1 MSELKAR
8 VNEYLFNEFGAGS
21 TEFDR
26 ARISVDWPF
35 VLAEGGPLHACG
47 KDWQLFRFTDG
58 SEEFYA
64 LADGHMTFLPVA
76 GMQAGDIALQLEG
89 THWIAANEPVGLD
102 TVGGLEADIPS
113 LAERREKTAAL
124 ANLAAG
130 GAGGIVLEGL
140 YLVRRREYLVL
151 ARRADEERA
160 HIVGDRIRLRNIPY
174 AAASPWRRLAV
185 GIGKLVRAGMVR

>member
-1 MSELKAR
+1 MSDLKTR
-8 VNEYLFNEFGAGS
+8 VNEYLFNEFGAGA
-21 TEFDR
+21 TELDR
-26 ARISVDWPF
+26 ARISADWSF
-35 VLAEGGPLHACG
+35 LLAEVGPLHAVG
-47 KDWQLFRFTDG
+47 KEWHLFRFTDG

-76 GMQAGDIALQLEG
+76 GMLAGDIALQLEG
-89 THWIAANEPVGLD
+89 IHWISSNEPVALD

-113 LAERREKTAAL
+113 LTERREKTAAL
-124 ANLAAG
+124 ADLVAG
-130 GAGGIVLEGL
+130 GAGGVVLEGL

-151 ARRADEERA
+151 AKRADEERA

-174 AAASPWRRLAV
+174 PAAAPWRRLAL